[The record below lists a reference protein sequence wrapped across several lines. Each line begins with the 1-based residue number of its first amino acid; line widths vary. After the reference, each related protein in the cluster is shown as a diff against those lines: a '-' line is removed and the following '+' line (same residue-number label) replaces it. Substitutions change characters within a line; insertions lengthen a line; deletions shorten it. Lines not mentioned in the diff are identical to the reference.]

1 MLSSFTEC
9 KECLEDR
16 QLAVLPTETVYGLA
30 ANGIERYA
38 VEKIFKTKGRPAGN
52 PLILHIFDIT
62 EAEKLAEVNDMARF
76 LARRFW
82 PGPLTIILPKKKIV
96 PSEVSA
102 SLNTVGLRSPSN
114 YLFRKML
121 DELGFP
127 LAAPSANP
135 TNRTSP
141 TTALQVMKMFGQK
154 CPPVLDGGQ
163 TSLGIEST
171 VLDLTTANPTIL
183 RPGHISLQ
191 EIENCLSCKIELRKN
206 FADLTDF
213 PHKSPGNSPRH
224 YAPKTL
230 TRLHASIEKCIKCD
244 LVEPDDLVLV
254 ASKKEADFFK
264 DADCTA
270 WYLSQ
275 TGNPSEVAHS
285 LFRKLH
291 EADEQ
296 AFSKIH
302 LCLLTQ
308 KDDLALAIND
318 RITRA
323 CGQLHKQ

>member
-30 ANGIERYA
+30 ANGIDRYA
-38 VEKIFKTKGRPAGN
+38 VEKIFSLKGRPAGN

-62 EAEKLAEVNDMARF
+62 EAEKLAEVNSMATH

-82 PGPLTIILPKKKIV
+82 PGPLTIILPKRKIV

-102 SLNTVGLRSPSN
+102 SLNSVGLRSPSN

-141 TTALQVMKMFGQK
+141 TTAMQVMQMFGHK
-154 CPPVLDGGQ
+154 CPPILDDGQ

-171 VLDLTTANPTIL
+171 VLDLTSANPTIL

-191 EIENCLSCKIELRKN
+191 EIQNCLSCKVELSKS
-206 FADLTDF
+206 F
-213 PHKSPGNSPRH
+213 PDSTEAPKKSPGNSPRH
-224 YAPKTL
+224 YAPKTS
-230 TRLHASIEKCIKCD
+230 TRLHTSIEKCINCD
-244 LVEPDDLVLV
+244 FVEPDDLVLV
-254 ASKKEADFFK
+254 ASKKEANHFK
-264 DADCTA
+264 DADCTV

-275 TGNPSEVAHS
+275 SGNLSEVAHS
-285 LFRKLH
+285 LFKMLH
-291 EADEQ
+291 DADDQ
-296 AFSKIH
+296 SFSKIH
-302 LCLLTQ
+302 FCLLDQ

-323 CGQLHKQ
+323 CGKLHK